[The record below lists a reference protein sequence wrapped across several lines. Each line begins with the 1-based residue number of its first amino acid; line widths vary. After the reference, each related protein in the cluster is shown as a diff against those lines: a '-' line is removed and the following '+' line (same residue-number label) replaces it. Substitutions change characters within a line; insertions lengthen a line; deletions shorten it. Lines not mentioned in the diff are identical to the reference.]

1 MTDKA
6 KRQRKPKQAK
16 TPPISVLSLDYNL
29 AELPTS
35 QHRAGLAGLVLMVQW
50 MENQQKIDGICQLTR
65 LDDHGATLQID
76 ERGMKSLYAQT
87 YDSIEEQKKK
97 KPEKEKPS
105 KKATAEEEQPNEDE
119 TVGGSG
125 ENDKPDESEVG
136 YKPRG
141 AFLVSYDPTADNAG
155 KGLWVDLWRDFV
167 WYVVRKKWQSQQIYS
182 DKIRLAKTT
191 TDVWGN
197 LVSEATS
204 VWGEPS
210 DLSGADLIG
219 ARAHNAEQV
228 EFKDTAKHKL
238 LLNFWSYT
246 AQVYV
251 PMTTVIGKMTKKPEP
266 KDVGYAV
273 AIPEVARL
281 STFCRILPKV
291 LHINRGKERSK
302 IRQKRPK
309 DSLIDVPAEGALDF
323 FLKLSEQISLS
334 EGARTTNRM
343 VSAIDV
349 IHVDPSGKDMSITGT
364 ARIEPESFSPDDYER
379 VRRNL
384 WNREF
389 RRQRV
394 LNILDGRKKWY
405 EGFDKL
411 LSRLP
416 FKLGFDGQHF
426 AHDARESFESEVR
439 DLKDKKTNDADD
451 NLLTGQDTSAEGV
464 ETNAPQSK
472 EPKSVEALVYQAVG
486 RYLDRRLR
494 AKRKSGYSDVKAG
507 TADKD
512 EYSKERRA
520 LAVNAFYSVKSRT
533 EADFIEYFANTL
545 CSVSQNPISET
556 DYVTLAKALHHE
568 TEDVRTLT
576 MLALSAHS

>member
-1 MTDKA
+1 MTEQVK
-6 KRQRKPKQAK
+6 KRKSKEAK
-16 TPPISVLSLDYNL
+16 TLPVSILSLDYNL

-50 MENQQKIDGICQLTR
+50 MKDQKKIEGICQLTR
-65 LDDHGATLQID
+65 LDDHGATLQMD
-76 ERGMKSLYAQT
+76 ECGLRSLYAQT
-87 YDSIEEQKKK
+87 FDYIEGEQ
-97 KPEKEKPS
+97 
-105 KKATAEEEQPNEDE
+105 
-119 TVGGSG
+119 
-125 ENDKPDESEVG
+125 ESEKIRKRTKSKEDIPPKETN
-136 YKPRG
+136 YKEVTDKKGEKKTIPVYIYPTYRPKG
-141 AFLVSYDPTADNAG
+141 ALLVSYDSTADNAG
-155 KGLWVDLWRDFV
+155 KGIWVDLWRDFV
-167 WYVVRKKWQSQQIYS
+167 WYVIRKKDPSKEIYRNKS
-182 DKIRLAKTT
+182 TAEREARK
-191 TDVWGN
+191 VWKEF
-197 LVSEATS
+197 VSEMTS
-204 VWGEPS
+204 AKSKPPG
-210 DLSGADLIG
+210 LSGTDLIG

-228 EFKDTAKHKL
+228 EFKDKAKQKL
-238 LLNFWSYT
+238 LLNFWSYA

-251 PMTTVIGKMTKKPEP
+251 PMTTMIDKTTKQPRGEE
-266 KDVGYAV
+266 VGYAV

-281 STFCRILPKV
+281 ETFCRILPRV
-291 LHINRGKERSK
+291 LHVNRGKERRGY
-302 IRQKRPK
+302 RQRPQ

-323 FLKLSEQISLS
+323 FLKLSEQVNLS
-334 EGARTTNRM
+334 EGARTTSRM

-349 IHVDPSGKDMSITGT
+349 IHVDPSGNDVSITGAT
-364 ARIEPESFSPDDYER
+364 RIEPESFSPDDYER

-394 LNILDGRKKWY
+394 LNILDGHKKWY

-439 DLKDKKTNDADD
+439 DLKNKKTDDANDNPFSD
-451 NLLTGQDTSAEGV
+451 QDTNAEGV
-464 ETNAPQSK
+464 ETNTPQSK
-472 EPKSVEALVYQAVG
+472 EPKSVEALVYQTVG

-494 AKRKSGYSDVKAG
+494 AKRKSPYSDVKAG

-556 DYVTLAKALHHE
+556 DYVTLAKALHYE

-576 MLALSAHS
+576 MIALSAQS